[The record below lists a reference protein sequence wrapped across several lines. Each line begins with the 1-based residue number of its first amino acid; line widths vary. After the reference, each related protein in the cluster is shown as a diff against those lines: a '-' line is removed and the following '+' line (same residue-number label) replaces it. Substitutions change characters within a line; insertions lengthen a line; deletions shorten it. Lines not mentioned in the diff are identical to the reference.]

1 MARVA
6 SCCLARE
13 TGASVCLCY
22 CKSRRGSPAASKKN
36 ESQRPGTNVR
46 GGGFVAHNLRRSPKT
61 VRRAIPFQDRA
72 LRLAWGCKP
81 SGTLLAGNSKGPTA
95 LIQPAFGNHR
105 GASHNLALFSKST
118 ISEFLLSWSTP
129 SLIRLGAK
137 CVCFIQFHPCP
148 PLPGSHFLE
157 AAGASWLPGFA
168 FAQPSPAKHGHS

>member
-1 MARVA
+1 MASVA

-13 TGASVCLCY
+13 TGASVCLCC

-46 GGGFVAHNLRRSPKT
+46 GGGFVAHNLRRSPET
-61 VRRAIPFQDRA
+61 VRRAIPLQDRA
-72 LRLAWGCKP
+72 LRLAWDRKP

-95 LIQPAFGNHR
+95 LIQPAFGNHS

-118 ISEFLLSWSTP
+118 LSEFLLSWSTP

-137 CVCFIQFHPCP
+137 CVCFSSTRARRC
-148 PLPGSHFLE
+148 L
-157 AAGASWLPGFA
+157 AATSLRQQ
-168 FAQPSPAKHGHS
+168 AQVG